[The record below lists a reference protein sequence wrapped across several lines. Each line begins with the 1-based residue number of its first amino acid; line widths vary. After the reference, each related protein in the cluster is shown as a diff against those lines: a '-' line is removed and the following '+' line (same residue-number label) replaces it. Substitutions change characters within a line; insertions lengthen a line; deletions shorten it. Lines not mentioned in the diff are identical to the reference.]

1 LSCWVTEFC
10 RVQTN
15 ASKRL
20 KGIQGS
26 NFSVDI
32 EYNKE
37 YVILHLPTVDRFTK
51 NTFFEMQVLLDDLWD
66 FFKTVG
72 YTKIHAAV
80 DFNNTKINKLLKKL
94 NFRVIGKAE
103 NLNIWSYTGD

>member
-1 LSCWVTEFC
+1 
-10 RVQTN
+10 
-15 ASKRL
+15 
-20 KGIQGS
+20 
-26 NFSVDI
+26 
-32 EYNKE
+32 
-37 YVILHLPTVDRFTK
+37 
-51 NTFFEMQVLLDDLWD
+51 MQVLLDDLWD